1 MSNRNLIDRE
11 GRNGSVVYLVGG
23 CCVCI
28 GFAVTIGL
36 LIAVLVEVN
45 HLTPSTPPVEAV
57 GSLKVASSPYSAAN
71 RVKAAQAIAGVGAL
85 QQQQKRDILNVPHL
99 AAAANFANAA
109 AENNNDDELPELLEA
124 KAAPA
129 KKAGLSLAEQARAR
143 AAGLKA

>member
-45 HLTPSTPPVEAV
+45 HLTPATVPAEGV
-57 GSLKVASSPYSAAN
+57 GSLKAASSPYSAAN

-85 QQQQKRDILNVPHL
+85 QQKRDILNVPHL

-109 AENNNDDELPELLEA
+109 AENENDEMPSLLDA